1 MVLQGKGVMFNKR
14 VNLFMGHYGS
24 GKTTVA
30 VNYAISLARLKNK
43 VSIYDLDIVNPY
55 YRTVDALGMLE
66 AEGVD
71 LIVSPFAETNVD
83 IPAMNSAS
91 YKMIDDLSRFAVV
104 DIGGDDRGALAL
116 GRFSEKIKEENNF
129 EAYMVVNKFR
139 PETKDI
145 SGVLS
150 VMEEIERAG
159 KIKFT
164 ALVNNSNLGKETT
177 INEILEGEDFCKE
190 VEKNTGIP
198 LKITSIRKDLIDKKY
213 QIKNVLPVEE
223 IKYGSWI

>member
-71 LIVSPFAETNVD
+71 LVVSPFAETNVD

-116 GRFSEKIKEENNF
+116 GRFSKKIKEEKNF

-139 PETKDI
+139 PETKDL

-190 VEKNTGIP
+190 IEKNTGIP

-223 IKYGSWI
+223 IKYGNWI

>member
-1 MVLQGKGVMFNKR
+1 MFNKR

-71 LIVSPFAETNVD
+71 LVVSPFAETNVD

-116 GRFSEKIKEENNF
+116 GRFSKKIKEEKNF

-139 PETKDI
+139 PETKDL

-190 VEKNTGIP
+190 IEKNTGIP

-223 IKYGSWI
+223 IKYGNWI